1 LGVPNDRIRLVQGDT
16 AVIRTGG
23 GHGSS
28 RATYM
33 GGTAIFRA
41 SEEIV
46 AKGRPIA
53 ASMLEAAET
62 DIHFDDGSYSIAGT
76 DRSVSLLDVAAKA
89 RDAGTPLDTYHFWTR
104 EHMTFPNGTHVVEVE
119 IDRGTGRVSLA
130 RHTAVDDYGV
140 IVNPMIAS
148 GQAHG
153 AIAQGSGQALMEHAV
168 FDPET
173 GQFVAGS
180 FMDYTMPRAADFPAF
195 NLAFNNTRCT
205 TNPLGVKG
213 CGEAAAVGV
222 FPAIN
227 NAVADAL
234 GSDGILDGPVT
245 SERIWRALNAG

>member
-1 LGVPNDRIRLVQGDT
+1 
-16 AVIRTGG
+16 
-23 GHGSS
+23 
-28 RATYM
+28 
-33 GGTAIFRA
+33 
-41 SEEIV
+41 
-46 AKGRPIA
+46 
-53 ASMLEAAET
+53 
-62 DIHFDDGSYSIAGT
+62 
-76 DRSVSLLDVAAKA
+76 
-89 RDAGTPLDTYHFWTR
+89 
-104 EHMTFPNGTHVVEVE
+104 
-119 IDRGTGRVSLA
+119 
-130 RHTAVDDYGV
+130 
-140 IVNPMIAS
+140 MIAS

-168 FDPET
+168 FDARS

-180 FMDYTMPRAADFPAF
+180 FMDYTMPRADDFPAF

-234 GSDGILDGPVT
+234 GSDGILDGPAT